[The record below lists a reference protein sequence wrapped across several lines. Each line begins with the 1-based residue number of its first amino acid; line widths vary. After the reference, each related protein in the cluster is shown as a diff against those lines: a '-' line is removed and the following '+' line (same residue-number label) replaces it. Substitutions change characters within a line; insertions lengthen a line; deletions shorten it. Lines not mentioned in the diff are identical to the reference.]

1 MAEFVQN
8 GKEVCLRDYQRGYEI
23 AKEHK
28 LLVENPIGDIDQ
40 LQSIVFL
47 MAIMARIFFGLIY
60 PDFQKNLS
68 MPSEYQAIL
77 EFFKTYRN
85 HLEAFFLIASILIH
99 PLTLPFRS
107 ETFQIDVVDSID
119 VTAKHHRRLWLL
131 ARISKYISEL
141 VSYGLSLV
149 ILCLGFVCFSQ
160 SQYALVLVLLSNTLI
175 IILRVWDTAK
185 LAKYT
190 DYMENKNIVVYEL
203 MLMTLAFINLCLA
216 GIEAILSSTY

>member
-1 MAEFVQN
+1 M
-8 GKEVCLRDYQRGYEI
+8 RDYQRGYEI

-28 LLVENPIGDIDQ
+28 LFVENPIGDIYT
-40 LQSIVFL
+40 LQMLVFL
-47 MAIMARIFFGLIY
+47 MAIMARLFFGLVY

-85 HLEAFFLIASILIH
+85 HLEAFFLIASILIL

-119 VTAKHHRRLWLL
+119 VTARHHRRLWLL

-149 ILCLGFVCFSQ
+149 ILCLGGVFFSQ
-160 SQYALVLVLLSNTLI
+160 NQYALVLVLLSNTSI
-175 IILRVWDTAK
+175 IILRVWDTAR

-190 DYMENKNIVVYEL
+190 DYMANKNCVAYEL
-203 MLMTLAFINLCLA
+203 LLMTLAFINLCLA
-216 GIEAILSSTY
+216 AIEAILSSPY